1 MLDMSSTYE
10 NICQKKSLKR
20 MGQNYRIKSMQLY
33 NITTMIS
40 MHKEEKRMDEL
51 CAFDLC
57 N

>member
-1 MLDMSSTYE
+1 
-10 NICQKKSLKR
+10 